1 MLQAEIHKFLIE
13 FFQANH
19 CEITEQ
25 GPGHLIVQLTIE
37 MDKELMNRPFYWHY
51 LEKTGG
57 IPNPMSLTLI
67 TDQNLAP
74 EELKGDFI
82 HFGSPRLHQIFTL
95 SKKLSRH
102 IRLFEKIQIS
112 NGQAPLFPWLCL
124 NVNISYEC
132 DRKKDQLHSIGLNL
146 INGTIMEDF
155 YDMVQKVALTPKIP
169 DYTFTLSPII
179 RYQSGIGRLKN
190 HMQMKITQDNHSWA
204 VDAMERWNKDLAL
217 LDHFYEDKMEE
228 EQGSYEAEKE
238 ALRLQYEPR
247 IHVRIINGG
256 LFYLTKDA
264 I

>member
-1 MLQAEIHKFLIE
+1 MQQAEIHKFLSE

-19 CEITEQ
+19 CEITDE
-25 GPGHLIVQLTIE
+25 GPGHLVVQLTIE

-57 IPNPMSLTLI
+57 TPNPMSLTLI
-67 TDQNLAP
+67 TDQDAVP
-74 EELKGDFI
+74 EGMKGDFI
-82 HFGSPRLHQIFTL
+82 HFGSPRLHQIFAV
-95 SKKLSRH
+95 SRKLSRH
-102 IRLFEKIQIS
+102 IRLFEKISIS

-132 DRKKDQLHSIGLNL
+132 DRKKDQFHSLGLNL
-146 INGTIMEDF
+146 INGTIMEGFFDT
-155 YDMVQKVALTPKIP
+155 VQAVSLTPKIS

-179 RYQSGIGRLKN
+179 RYQSGIVRLKN
-190 HMQMKITQDNHSWA
+190 HIQTKIHNDNHSWA
-204 VDAMERWNKDLAL
+204 ADAAERWNKDLSL
-217 LDHFYEDKMEE
+217 LNHFYEDKMEE
-228 EQGSYEAEKE
+228 ERNSYEAEKE

-256 LFYLTKDA
+256 LFYLTNQA